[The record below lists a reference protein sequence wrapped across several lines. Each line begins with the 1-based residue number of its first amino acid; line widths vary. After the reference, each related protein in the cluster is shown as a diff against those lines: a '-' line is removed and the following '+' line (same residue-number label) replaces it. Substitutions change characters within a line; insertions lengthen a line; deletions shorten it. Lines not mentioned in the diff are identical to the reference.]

1 MNILLTSAGRRS
13 YLIQYFREI
22 LASTGTVHASN
33 SRWSTAL
40 EVADLAVI
48 TPLIYDDNYITFLL
62 NYCKDHNIKVVISF
76 FDIDLPV
83 LSKAKEQFQQEGIQ
97 VIVSDYE
104 VTQICND
111 KWKTYQFLIQS
122 NLNAPISFID
132 IEDAE
137 RSLQENDIQFPLII
151 KPRWGMGSISIFKAD
166 NSEELIVFYKK
177 VKREVKESY
186 LKFESQIDFEH
197 SVIIQEY
204 LDGQEY
210 GLDIIN
216 DLEKNYVTT
225 FVKKKTA
232 MRSGETDGAI
242 TEKNDLLEETGEQ
255 IAKTL
260 GHIANLDTDC
270 FIVDGKP
277 YILEMNCRFGGGYP
291 FSHLAG
297 ANLPGAILKWVEN
310 DDGVEEL
317 KGYTVGIEGRKDIII
332 SKIDDGIKQRS

>member
-13 YLIQYFREI
+13 YLVQYFKEA
-22 LASTGTVHASN
+22 LTGKGKVHASN
-33 SRWSTAL
+33 SEWSTAL
-40 EVADLAVI
+40 EVADEAVI
-48 TPLIYDDNYITFLL
+48 TPLIYDDKY
-62 NYCKDHNIKVVISF
+62 ISF
-76 FDIDLPV
+76 LQDYTQIHDIGLIISLFDIDLPV
-83 LSKAKEQFQQEGIQ
+83 LAQAKQSFKELGVH

-111 KWKTYQFLIQS
+111 KWKTYQFLKQN
-122 NLNAPISFID
+122 NLNSPQSFI
-132 IEDAE
+132 ELEQAE
-137 RSLQENDIQFPLII
+137 KALNKQDIQFPLII

-166 NSEELIVFYKK
+166 NEEELQVFYKK

-186 LKFESQIDFEH
+186 LKYESQLDPERA
-197 SVIIQEY
+197 VIIQEF

-210 GLDIIN
+210 GLDIVN

-242 TEKNDLLEETGEQ
+242 TEKNEILETTGEH
-255 IAKTL
+255 IAKSL

-270 FIVDGKP
+270 FMVDGKP

-297 ANLPGAILKWVEN
+297 ANLPAAILKWIKKE
-310 DDGVEEL
+310 DGRDEL
-317 KGYTVGIEGRKDIII
+317 KDYTVGIEGRKDITIL
-332 SKIDDGIKQRS
+332 KQVSG

>member
-13 YLIQYFREI
+13 YLVQYFKEA
-22 LASTGTVHASN
+22 LAGKGKVHASN
-33 SRWSTAL
+33 SEWSTAL
-40 EVADLAVI
+40 EIADEAVI
-48 TPLIYDDNYITFLL
+48 TPLIYDDKYIVFLKNYAQTHDINL
-62 NYCKDHNIKVVISF
+62 IISL

-83 LSKAKEQFQQEGIQ
+83 LARAKQAFKEVGIH

-111 KWKTYQFLIQS
+111 KWKTYQFLKQN
-122 NLNAPISFID
+122 NLSAPKSFI
-132 IEDAE
+132 ELVQAE
-137 RSLQENDIQFPLII
+137 KALKGQSVQFPLII

-166 NSEELIVFYKK
+166 NEEELKVFYKK

-197 SVIIQEY
+197 PVIIQEY

-216 DLEKNYVTT
+216 DLEKNYVAT
-225 FVKKKTA
+225 FVKMKTA

-270 FIVDGKP
+270 FIVDSKP
-277 YILEMNCRFGGGYP
+277 YVLEMNCRFGGGYP
-291 FSHLAG
+291 FSHLAR
-297 ANLPGAILKWVEN
+297 ANLPGAILKWIKDE
-310 DDGVEEL
+310 DGKDEL
-317 KGYTVGIEGRKDIII
+317 KDYTVGVEGRKDIII
-332 SKIDDGIKQRS
+332 QSIENDAKK